1 MTEMYLKQ
9 PGFTYNACRPST
21 KNTERIKK
29 IKETVIEDIFIK
41 TSYVKLV
48 FNIIWLM
55 EVLKI

>member
-1 MTEMYLKQ
+1 MYLKQ
-9 PGFTYNACRPST
+9 PGFTCTACRPST